1 MSETIGKLIEC
12 DRCGKTHF
20 LEYLG
25 TKEPDKGF
33 TKVSKFEQKPKTW
46 NYHTDVGLLC
56 DECEKAYQ
64 ELLNEFFMG

>member
-25 TKEPDKGF
+25 TKMFDGGP
-33 TKVSKFEQKPKTW
+33 TKASKFEQKPKTW
-46 NYHTDVGLLC
+46 SHHADTGLLC